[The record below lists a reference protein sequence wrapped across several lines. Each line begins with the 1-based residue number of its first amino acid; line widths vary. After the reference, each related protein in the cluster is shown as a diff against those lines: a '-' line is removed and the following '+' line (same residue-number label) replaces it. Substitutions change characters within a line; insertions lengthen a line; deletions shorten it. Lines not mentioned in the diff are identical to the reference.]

1 MENLLTRHRNVTIL
15 VAVLFAEVVGLAV
28 QVKRTADTDSTRLIR
43 VWTVS
48 AVTPFEKA
56 FAAAQGSISGAWH
69 NYFDLRGVRAQNQ
82 KLQDE
87 IEQLRLQQVRL
98 AEDAGQARRL
108 QRLLGFKEQFI
119 ARTLPAQVIGSSG
132 SDMSRVVYIDKG
144 EGDGVMQDMAVITAD
159 GVVGKILR
167 VFATT
172 SQVLLINDP
181 SSGVGALLEKSR
193 LQGVIKGTANGELVL
208 EKMMSDERVEPGDQL
223 QTSGGDQIFPKGLP
237 IGTVKSVSPGR
248 DVFLKITVKPAA
260 QLNQLE
266 EVLVI
271 TQVVERQPTAKEAQ
285 TSMRAADILA
295 ARLPSVPE
303 NTGIP
308 ATGVPLPVGV
318 KPPGAKPAEAKSA
331 EAKSAAGA
339 KAITKPPARD
349 VIGLPG
355 VTSAPKPQARAAET
369 HVAGQAGKLPAKQNN
384 AVTSAPGV
392 LPAAGS
398 GGASAG
404 SAARVTKKPRP
415 AKPVAASAAQG
426 NAGTTTQKQPETP
439 QPAVTGGAVVPAPAP
454 KAAGPEQKKA
464 PAGTEQNPPN
474 VPQAEAPQ
482 P

>member
-56 FAAAQGSISGAWH
+56 FAAAQGSLSGAWH

-167 VFATT
+167 VFAAT

-331 EAKSAAGA
+331 AGG
-339 KAITKPPARD
+339 KAITKSPAHET
-349 VIGLPG
+349 IGLPG
-355 VTSAPKPQARAAET
+355 ITSAPKPQKAAET
-369 HVAGQAGKLPAKQNN
+369 HLAGEAGKLPAAKPNT
-384 AVTSAPGV
+384 AATGAPGV
-392 LPAAGS
+392 LPAAAA
-398 GGASAG
+398 GGASPG
-404 SAARVTKKPRP
+404 SATRVTKKPRP
-415 AKPVAASAAQG
+415 AKPVAGSAAQG
-426 NAGTTTQKQPETP
+426 NAGTTTQKQPELP
-439 QPAVTGGAVVPAPAP
+439 QPAVTGGAGVPAPAP

-464 PAGTEQNPPN
+464 PAGTDQNPPN
-474 VPQAEAPQ
+474 TPQAEAPQ

>member
-1 MENLLTRHRNVTIL
+1 MENLLARHRNVTIL

-48 AVTPFEKA
+48 AVTPLEKA
-56 FAAAQGSISGAWH
+56 FAAAQGSISGAWR
-69 NYFDLRGVRAQNQ
+69 NYFYLRGVRAQNR

-119 ARTLPAQVIGSSG
+119 AKTLPAQVIGSSG

-167 VFATT
+167 VFPTS

-181 SSGVGALLEKSR
+181 SSGVGAILEKSR

-248 DVFLKITVKPAA
+248 DVFLKIRVKPAA

-271 TQVVERQPTAKEAQ
+271 TQVVQRQPTAQEVQ

-308 ATGVPLPVGV
+308 ATGIPLPAGM
-318 KPPGAKPAEAKSA
+318 KPPGAKPGETK
-331 EAKSAAGA
+331 AASGVKPGA
-339 KAITKPPARD
+339 K
-349 VIGLPG
+349 
-355 VTSAPKPQARAAET
+355 
-369 HVAGQAGKLPAKQNN
+369 
-384 AVTSAPGV
+384 
-392 LPAAGS
+392 PAAGPAGIRPTPRAKPAGAAEAQLTGEAAKVPAAKS
-398 GGASAG
+398 NTPTAAVPGALPPGGTSGASAG
-404 SAARVTKKPRP
+404 VAATKVPKKPRP
-415 AKPVAASAAQG
+415 AKPAAAA
-426 NAGTTTQKQPETP
+426 AAPVTTPETTQKQAGTA
-439 QPAVTGGAVVPAPAP
+439 QPAVSGGTEVSAPAAQPPAPQ
-454 KAAGPEQKKA
+454 QKKA
-464 PAGTEQNPPN
+464 PAATEQNPPN
-474 VPQAEAPQ
+474 APQAETPQ

>member
-1 MENLLTRHRNVTIL
+1 VENLLTRHRNVTIL
-15 VAVLFAEVVGLAV
+15 VAVLFVEVVGLAV

-69 NYFDLRGVRAQNQ
+69 NYFALRGVRAQNQ

-167 VFATT
+167 VFAAT

-208 EKMMSDERVEPGDQL
+208 EKMMSDERVQPGDQL

-318 KPPGAKPAEAKSA
+318 KPPGAKPTETKSA
-331 EAKSAAGA
+331 A
-339 KAITKPPARD
+339 KAITKSPARET
-349 VIGLPG
+349 IGLPG
-355 VTSAPKPQARAAET
+355 STSAPAET
-369 HVAGQAGKLPAKQNN
+369 HLAGEASKLPAGKPDA

-392 LPAAGS
+392 LPAAGAV
-398 GGASAG
+398 GASAG
-404 SAARVTKKPRP
+404 SATRVKKPRP
-415 AKPVAASAAQG
+415 AKPVAGPAAQV
-426 NAGTTTQKQPETP
+426 NTGTTTQKPPEMP
-439 QPAVTGGAVVPAPAP
+439 QPAVTGAGVAAPAP
-454 KAAGPEQKKA
+454 KAVGPEQKKA
-464 PAGTEQNPPN
+464 PVGTEQNPPN
-474 VPQAEAPQ
+474 VPQAENPQ

>member
-1 MENLLTRHRNVTIL
+1 VENLLTRHRNVTIL

-48 AVTPFEKA
+48 AVTPLEKV

-69 NYFDLRGVRAQNQ
+69 NYFYLRGVRAQNR

-119 ARTLPAQVIGSSG
+119 AKTLPAQVIGSSG

-144 EGDGVMQDMAVITAD
+144 DGDGVRQDMAVITAD

-167 VFATT
+167 VFPTS

-181 SSGVGALLEKSR
+181 SSGVGAILEKSR
-193 LQGVIKGTANGELVL
+193 LQGVIKGTANGEVVL

-223 QTSGGDQIFPKGLP
+223 LTSGGDQIFPKGLP
-237 IGTVKSVSPGR
+237 IGTVKSVSPGG
-248 DVFLKITVKPAA
+248 DVFLKIRVKPAA

-271 TQVVERQPTAKEAQ
+271 TQVVERQPTTQEAQ

-303 NTGIP
+303 NTGMP
-308 ATGVPLPVGV
+308 ATGIPLPAGMKPPSAKPGETKAASGV
-318 KPPGAKPAEAKSA
+318 KPGAKPRAKPAGAAEAQLA
-331 EAKSAAGA
+331 GEGA
-339 KAITKPPARD
+339 KVPATKPKTPNAA
-349 VIGLPG
+349 VPG
-355 VTSAPKPQARAAET
+355 A
-369 HVAGQAGKLPAKQNN
+369 LPAGEAN
-384 AVTSAPGV
+384 
-392 LPAAGS
+392 
-398 GGASAG
+398 GASAG
-404 SAARVTKKPRP
+404 IATRVIKKPRP
-415 AKPVAASAAQG
+415 AKPAAGAAAPGSTPATAQKQ
-426 NAGTTTQKQPETP
+426 AGTA
-439 QPAVTGGAVVPAPAP
+439 QPAITGGAEVGAPATQP
-454 KAAGPEQKKA
+454 ADPPQKKA
-464 PAGTEQNPPN
+464 PAGTEQKPPN
-474 VPQAEAPQ
+474 SPQAETPQ

>member
-48 AVTPFEKA
+48 AVTPLEKV

-69 NYFDLRGVRAQNQ
+69 NYFYLRGVRAQNR

-119 ARTLPAQVIGSSG
+119 AKTLPAQVIGSSG

-144 EGDGVMQDMAVITAD
+144 EGDGVRQDMAVITAD

-167 VFATT
+167 VFPTS

-181 SSGVGALLEKSR
+181 SSGVGAILEKSR
-193 LQGVIKGTANGELVL
+193 LQGVIKGTANGEVVL

-223 QTSGGDQIFPKGLP
+223 LTSGGDQIFPKGLP

-248 DVFLKITVKPAA
+248 DVFLKIRVKPAA

-271 TQVVERQPTAKEAQ
+271 TQVVERQPTTQEAQ

-303 NTGIP
+303 NTGMP
-308 ATGVPLPVGV
+308 ATGIPLPAGMKPPSAKPGETKAASGV
-318 KPPGAKPAEAKSA
+318 KPGAKPRAKPAGAAEAQLA
-331 EAKSAAGA
+331 GEGA
-339 KAITKPPARD
+339 KVPATKPKTPNAA
-349 VIGLPG
+349 VPG
-355 VTSAPKPQARAAET
+355 A
-369 HVAGQAGKLPAKQNN
+369 LPAGEAN
-384 AVTSAPGV
+384 
-392 LPAAGS
+392 
-398 GGASAG
+398 GASAG
-404 SAARVTKKPRP
+404 IATRVIKKPRP
-415 AKPVAASAAQG
+415 AKPAAGAAASGSTPATAQKQ
-426 NAGTTTQKQPETP
+426 AGTA
-439 QPAVTGGAVVPAPAP
+439 QPAITGGAEVSAPAAQP
-454 KAAGPEQKKA
+454 ADPPQKKA
-464 PAGTEQNPPN
+464 PAATEQKPPN
-474 VPQAEAPQ
+474 SPQAETPQ

>member
-48 AVTPFEKA
+48 AVTPLEKV

-69 NYFDLRGVRAQNQ
+69 NYFYLRGVRAQNR

-119 ARTLPAQVIGSSG
+119 AKTLPAQVIGSSG

-144 EGDGVMQDMAVITAD
+144 EGDGVRQDMAVITAD

-167 VFATT
+167 VFPTS

-181 SSGVGALLEKSR
+181 SSGVGAILEKSR
-193 LQGVIKGTANGELVL
+193 LQGVIKGTANGEVVL

-223 QTSGGDQIFPKGLP
+223 LTSGGDQIFPKGLP
-237 IGTVKSVSPGR
+237 IGMVKSVSPGG
-248 DVFLKITVKPAA
+248 DVFLKIRVKPAA

-271 TQVVERQPTAKEAQ
+271 TQVVERQPTTQEAQ

-303 NTGIP
+303 NTGMP
-308 ATGVPLPVGV
+308 ATGIPLPAGMKPPSAKPGETKAASGV
-318 KPPGAKPAEAKSA
+318 KPGAKPRAKPAGAAEAQLAGEGAKVPATKPKTPNAAVPGALPAGEANGASA
-331 EAKSAAGA
+331 GIATRVIKKPRPAKSAAGA
-339 KAITKPPARD
+339 AAPGSTPATAQKQAGTAQPAIAGGAE
-349 VIGLPG
+349 V
-355 VTSAPKPQARAAET
+355 SAP
-369 HVAGQAGKLPAKQNN
+369 
-384 AVTSAPGV
+384 
-392 LPAAGS
+392 
-398 GGASAG
+398 
-404 SAARVTKKPRP
+404 
-415 AKPVAASAAQG
+415 AAQ
-426 NAGTTTQKQPETP
+426 
-439 QPAVTGGAVVPAPAP
+439 PADPP
-454 KAAGPEQKKA
+454 QKKA
-464 PAGTEQNPPN
+464 PAATEQKPPN
-474 VPQAEAPQ
+474 SPQAETPQ

>member
-48 AVTPFEKA
+48 AVTPLEKA
-56 FAAAQGSISGAWH
+56 FAAAEGSISGAWH

-144 EGDGVMQDMAVITAD
+144 EGDGVLQDMAVITAD

-167 VFATT
+167 VFPNT

-181 SSGVGALLEKSR
+181 SSGVGAILEKSR
-193 LQGVIKGTANGELVL
+193 LQGVLKGTANGELVL

-248 DVFLKITVKPAA
+248 DVFLKIIVKPAA

-303 NTGIP
+303 NTGMP

-331 EAKSAAGA
+331 AGA
-339 KAITKPPARD
+339 KAVTKPHASTAE
-349 VIGLPG
+349 VNLPG
-355 VTSAPKPQARAAET
+355 EVR
-369 HVAGQAGKLPAKQNN
+369 KLPAATPKT
-384 AVTSAPGV
+384 AVPGAPGV
-392 LPAAGS
+392 LPAAGA

-404 SAARVTKKPRP
+404 SATRVTKKPRP
-415 AKPVAASAAQG
+415 TKPVSGSTAQ
-426 NAGTTTQKQPETP
+426 ATSGTTDQQPGTSS
-439 QPAVTGGAVVPAPAP
+439 PAVTSGAGVAAPAP
-454 KAAGPEQKKA
+454 KATAPEQKKA
-464 PAGTEQNPPN
+464 PAGTEQNPP
-474 VPQAEAPQ
+474 QAETPQ